1 MGIAEKIRELL
12 KQRKWAVFMT
22 VCGVTGLLLIMISSL
37 LPDKKTVSDSTSASG
52 LSLSECDEH
61 CSDTE
66 KRLGEMLSCI
76 DGAGNVRVYITF
88 GSCERYIYAS
98 EGRRSR
104 SEGKTEEE
112 DKYVM
117 IGSGSEKSPLV
128 ETIEKPEVTGA
139 VIVCDGG
146 DSPSVREKMY
156 KAASAALGISTAKI
170 YVAKLR

>member
-1 MGIAEKIRELL
+1 MEIAEKARELL

-22 VCGVTGLLLIMISSL
+22 VCGAAGLLLIMISSL
-37 LPDKKTVSDSTSASG
+37 LPDKKQETVKP
-52 LSLSECDEH
+52 SENGISFAETDELR
-61 CSDTE
+61 CDTE
-66 KRLGEMLSCI
+66 KRLGELLSSI
-76 DGAGNVRVYITF
+76 DGAGSVKVYLPF
-88 GSCERYIYAS
+88 GSCQRSIYAS

-104 SEGKTEEE
+104 SGDKTEEE

-117 IGSGSEKSPLV
+117 VGSGSEKSPLV
-128 ETIEKPEVTGA
+128 ETVEKPEVTGA

>member
-1 MGIAEKIRELL
+1 MEIVEKARELL

-22 VCGVTGLLLIMISSL
+22 VCGVAGLLLIMISSL
-37 LPDKKTVSDSTSASG
+37 LPDKKPAEAKKQESVM
-52 LSLSECDEH
+52 SLGDTDEMR
-61 CSDTE
+61 SDTE
-66 KRLGEMLSCI
+66 NRLGELLSSI
-76 DGAGNVRVYITF
+76 DGAGDVRVYLTF
-88 GSCERYIYAS
+88 GSCERYVYAS

-112 DKYVM
+112 GEYVM
-117 IGSGSEKSPLV
+117 TGSGSEKSPLV

-146 DSPSVREKMY
+146 DSAEVREKMY

>member
-1 MGIAEKIRELL
+1 MEIVEKARELL

-22 VCGVTGLLLIMISSL
+22 VCGAAGLLLIMISSL
-37 LPDKKTVSDSTSASG
+37 VPDKRAAALKNQDRGMCLSDTNE
-52 LSLSECDEH
+52 L

-66 KRLGEMLSCI
+66 KRLGELLSKI
-76 DGAGNVRVYITF
+76 DGAGNVRVYLSF
-88 GSCERYIYAS
+88 GSCERYVYAS

-104 SEGKTEEE
+104 SDGKIEEE
-112 DKYVM
+112 EKYVM
-117 IGSGSEKSPLV
+117 TGSGSEKSPIV

-146 DSPSVREKMY
+146 DSASVREKMY

>member
-1 MGIAEKIRELL
+1 MEIAEKVRELL

-22 VCGVTGLLLIMISSL
+22 VCGAAGLLLIMISSL
-37 LPDKKTVSDSTSASG
+37 LPDKKQENVKP
-52 LSLSECDEH
+52 SENGISFAENDELR
-61 CSDTE
+61 CDTE
-66 KRLGEMLSCI
+66 KRLGELLSSI
-76 DGAGNVRVYITF
+76 DGAGNVKVYLSF
-88 GSCERYIYAS
+88 GSCQRYIYAS

-104 SEGKTEEE
+104 SGDKTEEE

-117 IGSGSEKSPLV
+117 VGSGSEKSPLV
-128 ETIEKPEVTGA
+128 ETVEKPEVTGA